1 MSMSNEGRKIISLGK
16 RDDAEAIDEPVVTID
31 FFEILLPC
39 RKFKIGYKVAERG
52 AVSVTTEFLLR
63 LLYSV
68 DGMDEIAISEFFGF
82 DARELAFVLEEVT
95 TWDYAVSRDGKVWL
109 TEMGRRLFPNGETT
123 PHILS
128 VEKRS
133 DHVGFDLLSLCP
145 QDFEPINKFDLSLP
159 ELGISDAVVA
169 ASAVKRV
176 QSSFHTHFS
185 EIGFRRKGSVSE
197 TQQYLY
203 SVDSVTPDQKFYSV
217 IPVTVVAKGGRSS
230 SAEVDLS
237 KWKSGHELED
247 REEIASAVSQYVDG
261 LKRGKS
267 MHDNWAFDQL
277 SKLAPE
283 FLGDFMRQDGFAI
296 DRYHKSAVARVGDL
310 RTDRPTIPL
319 IGSLFTPSNNE
330 KLRLALH
337 YGLSQAASS
346 DLPPSE
352 CIHWLIPSGHWGH
365 TRAMPATLAAL
376 KRAIFKDQPLETGD
390 LKTIAWRPSKEK
402 YSSVIRDNFS
412 DVRSINETSL
422 LSSNLEVLWV
432 PGLLVAA
439 IVHTPIKS
447 MFAIPV
453 PLGLLSFDQA
463 VVARA
468 ASFFPQAT

>member
-1 MSMSNEGRKIISLGK
+1 MSISNEGRKIISLGK
-16 RDDAEAIDEPVVTID
+16 RDETESIEEPIITID

-68 DGMDEIAISEFFGF
+68 DGMEEIAIAEFFGF
-82 DARELAFVLEEVT
+82 DARELAFVLDEVT
-95 TWDYAVSRDGKVWL
+95 TWDYAVSRDGRVWL
-109 TEMGRRLFPNGETT
+109 TEMGRRLFRNGETT

-133 DHVGFDLLSLCP
+133 DLIGFDLFSLCP
-145 QDFEPINKFDLSLP
+145 QDFEPMNRFDLSLP
-159 ELGISDAVVA
+159 ELIIPDAVLA

-176 QSSFHTHFS
+176 QSSFHTHFP

-217 IPVTVVAKGGRSS
+217 VPVTVVAKGGRSS

-247 REEIASAVSQYVDG
+247 REEISSAVSQYLEG
-261 LKRGKS
+261 LKRAKN

-277 SKLAPE
+277 TKLAPD
-283 FLGDFMRQDGFAI
+283 FLRDFMRQDGFAI

-337 YGLSQAASS
+337 YGLNQAASS
-346 DLPPSE
+346 NMPIAE

-365 TRAMPATLAAL
+365 TRAMPATLSAL
-376 KRAIFKDQPLETGD
+376 KRAILKDQPSEIGD
-390 LKTIAWRPSKEK
+390 VKTIAWRPSKEK
-402 YSSVIRDNFS
+402 YSRLVGDNFS
-412 DVRSINETSL
+412 DVRSINEINLPSA
-422 LSSNLEVLWV
+422 NLEVLWV
-432 PGLLVAA
+432 PGLFVAA
-439 IVHTPIKS
+439 IVHAPIKS
-447 MFAIPV
+447 MFALPV
-453 PLGLLSFDQA
+453 PLGILSFDPA
-463 VVARA
+463 VVERA
-468 ASFFPQAT
+468 AHLFPQTI